1 MACSFGA
8 RDAALSR
15 RRNTVV
21 ASDYLATFLAVE
33 LPTILVEPAKS
44 QVERNDVIGES

>member
-15 RRNTVV
+15 WRNTVV